1 VTRRACPA
9 TSPVK
14 RRTRVIAVIVFLFGL
29 ASLLMPSLNWDGAA
43 AVPIEVEVR
52 DAGSGALLSGVTLT
66 LLIDGVAPP
75 PTALTPNATTGIGGH
90 GKLMGMF
97 GAGGTRS
104 FIWSSGSI
112 GTDVGVVRCNLAGY
126 QPLELKLSGIKTRK
140 LFGLG
145 PAPRLRVKASMKSG
159 A

>member
-1 VTRRACPA
+1 M
-9 TSPVK
+9 K
-14 RRTRVIAVIVFLFGL
+14 RRTQVIAAVVILFGL
-29 ASLLMPSLNWDGAA
+29 ASLFTPSLNWDGAA

-52 DAGSGALLSGVTLT
+52 DAASGAVLPGVTLT
-66 LLIDGVAPP
+66 LLINGVAPP
-75 PTALTPNATTGIGGH
+75 PTALTSVATTGIDGH

-104 FIWSSGSI
+104 LIWSSGSI
-112 GTDVGVVRCNLAGY
+112 GTNVGVVRCDLAGY

-145 PAPRLRVKASMKSG
+145 PAPRLRVKANMKAG